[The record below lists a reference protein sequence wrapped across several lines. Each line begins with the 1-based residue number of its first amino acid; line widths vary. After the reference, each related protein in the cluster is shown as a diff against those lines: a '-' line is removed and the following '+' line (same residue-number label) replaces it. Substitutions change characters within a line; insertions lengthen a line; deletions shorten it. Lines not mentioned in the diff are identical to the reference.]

1 MGRLKVV
8 PSSQEEKEA
17 YDAAM
22 SAITFEDKPV
32 ELKCRIKCIGGVHK
46 GAMGSVY
53 KITAC
58 YYKFKDDDGNNKMVS
73 KKYGRRIKAS
83 VVSSAANKKR
93 RVHLIVD
100 DEKQGRSSVY
110 RPHTTHVDNIGGW
123 CLRRHLIYYLVK
135 ELNYGKTFYL

>member
-110 RPHTTHVDNIGGW
+110 MLDKQFASIFRLCRIARSSTTMFID
-123 CLRRHLIYYLVK
+123 LLLA
-135 ELNYGKTFYL
+135 